1 LSCSDLPNHSASCCA
16 LGIFRKLSISRGAP
30 TWSERL
36 FGAMVW
42 KLLII
47 EPFSQWKL
55 NEIKT
60 ESCIGIWGCFWCCWK
75 AFSEPHLIEFI
86 SQFPELRCGRYW
98 FLNGFCCWKFKQ
110 IAKIEV
116 GRKIFEPSMC
126 FTLGPTAQA
135 TLSVWNHQLPHREN
149 NFSSLQKMVYELTLS
164 MDKWWLIIVR

>member
-1 LSCSDLPNHSASCCA
+1 MLHAA
-16 LGIFRKLSISRGAP
+16 LFVS
-30 TWSERL
+30 SESSQLVGVHQLGLRP

-60 ESCIGIWGCFWCCWK
+60 ESCIGIWGCFLCCWK
-75 AFSEPHLIEFI
+75 AFSKADLTEFI

-110 IAKIEV
+110 IAKNWGWKEKSWALNV
-116 GRKIFEPSMC
+116 

-149 NFSSLQKMVYELTLS
+149 HFSSLQKMAYELTLS